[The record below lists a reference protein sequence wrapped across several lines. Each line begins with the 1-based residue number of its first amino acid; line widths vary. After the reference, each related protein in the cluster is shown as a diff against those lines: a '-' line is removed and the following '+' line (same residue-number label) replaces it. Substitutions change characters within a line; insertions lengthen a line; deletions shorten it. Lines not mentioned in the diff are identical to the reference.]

1 MRWKQLKLVEK
12 NKKAGKV
19 KFLSAGYVPAD
30 ENKMLSIGSE
40 NINDLIK
47 TVIHNIDTAGDG
59 NKLFQRRAFYDNL
72 SKEWV

>member
-47 TVIHNIDTAGDG
+47 TVIHNKTQLATAI
-59 NKLFQRRAFYDNL
+59 NFFSVER
-72 SKEWV
+72 STTT